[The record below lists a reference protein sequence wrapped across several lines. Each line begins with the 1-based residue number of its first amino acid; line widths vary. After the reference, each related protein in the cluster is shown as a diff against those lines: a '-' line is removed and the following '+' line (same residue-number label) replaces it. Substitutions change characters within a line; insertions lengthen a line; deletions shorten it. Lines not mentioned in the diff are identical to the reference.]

1 MSKRFRFGVDLLI
14 PFLLVLLTLLPW
26 ILLQPDTAFGVGWF
40 SLPGALLGWSFYWAY
55 RDRDRK
61 RKRLR
66 IVFLRLVPIAIL
78 VWTISP
84 CLMVPLSEVLVD
96 VFGDNYEKEEE
107 GEVLGMGWVFF
118 LVTIPTGVVA
128 LLVWGVGWLV
138 WLVHKNKLNRTSS
151 P

>member
-1 MSKRFRFGVDLLI
+1 MSKRFGVGVLI
-14 PFLLVLLTLLPW
+14 PIGLVLLTLLPF
-26 ILLQPDTAFGVGWF
+26 ILLQPDTAFGVGMF
-40 SLPGALLGWSFYWAY
+40 SLPGALLGCSFYWAY

-84 CLMVPLSEVLVD
+84 CLSASVISLVPGSD
-96 VFGDNYEKEEE
+96 SDKDIGVFAAGW
-107 GEVLGMGWVFF
+107 LGFIITV
-118 LVTIPTGVVA
+118 PTGLVA